1 MQSRRLLRLVLF
13 ACFAITPALAQTGS
27 ATVEGSVTDPT
38 GAVVPN
44 ADVTLTQVATS
55 VAQRTKTNAAGL
67 FVFPASPI
75 GAYKISV
82 SSAGMETWEG
92 QIVLQAGLAAEVNV
106 SMRVE
111 AASTQASFKTGAPL
125 PPLLEA
131 MTRLPS

>member
-1 MQSRRLLRLVLF
+1 MQSNTLLRLALV
-13 ACFAITPALAQTGS
+13 ACLAVVPALAQTGS

-75 GAYKISV
+75 GAYKITI
-82 SSAGMETWEG
+82 A
-92 QIVLQAGLAAEVNV
+92 
-106 SMRVE
+106 
-111 AASTQASFKTGAPL
+111 
-125 PPLLEA
+125 
-131 MTRLPS
+131 